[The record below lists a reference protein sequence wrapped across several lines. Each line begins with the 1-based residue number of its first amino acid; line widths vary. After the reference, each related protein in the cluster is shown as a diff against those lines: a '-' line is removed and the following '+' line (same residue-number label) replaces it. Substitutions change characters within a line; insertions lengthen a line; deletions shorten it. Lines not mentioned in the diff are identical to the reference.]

1 MKKWAKL
8 RANGKKSFKVF
19 NRKSKKPFGNLWEY
33 FETWAKRMN
42 NCTNFLWNAMTKYD
56 KVWQSMKSVLIVEK
70 VWRKC
75 AKSWKS
81 LRKYAKSW
89 ESVLKVEKVC

>member
-1 MKKWAKL
+1 MKKWAKV

-56 KVWQSMKSVLIVEK
+56 KVWQSMAKYDK
-70 VWRKC
+70 VSQSHK
-75 AKSWKS
+75 K
-81 LRKYAKSW
+81 W
-89 ESVLKVEKVC
+89 ESNHYYLV